1 MNTCSGEERNPTGW
15 CRDEILVGEIEK
27 ALDSTKEPDFVYTIS
42 VQGHGAYPSF
52 EYYCEQISEMDRF
65 IQDLVYALN
74 RREEPTVL
82 VLYGD
87 HLPGFEWKRQ
97 I

>member
-1 MNTCSGEERNPTGW
+1 M
-15 CRDEILVGEIEK
+15 GEIEK